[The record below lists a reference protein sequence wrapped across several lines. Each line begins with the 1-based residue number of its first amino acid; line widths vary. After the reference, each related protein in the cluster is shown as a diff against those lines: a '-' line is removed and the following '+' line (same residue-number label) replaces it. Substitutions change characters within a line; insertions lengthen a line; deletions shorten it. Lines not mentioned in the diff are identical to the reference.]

1 MKPDTVPEGRKMII
15 WDDMDIVVL
24 IFLCAF
30 TIIVFLI
37 TIIGMAIQTIKRHF
51 RNKKRGEKNAR

>member
-1 MKPDTVPEGRKMII
+1 MII
-15 WDDMDIVVL
+15 WDGMDIVAL

-37 TIIGMAIQTIKRHF
+37 TIISMVIQTIKRHF
-51 RNKKRGEKNAR
+51 RKKRGDKNAR